1 MSRAH
6 AAFAMGVVSLA
17 LVGFLSPWW
26 FLGFAPLGAGLVWA
40 AYDIDFDVEDA
51 GGDIAAA
58 PRR

>member
-6 AAFAMGVVSLA
+6 VAFGLGVVCLS
-17 LVGFLSPWW
+17 LVGFLCPWW

-40 AYDIDFDVEDA
+40 AYDIDLDAEDA
-51 GGDIAAA
+51 GGDVAAA